1 MIARMS
7 SWRRS
12 RGVILLATLA
22 AAALTA
28 RLGVWQLDR
37 AAQKTAIQTR
47 IEERTSMP
55 ALPAADLARTADQ
68 AAGQH
73 YRRITLRGQW
83 LSGHTV
89 FLDNRPMNGRS
100 GFIVVTPLLLSVGDA
115 VMVQRGWMPRDLQDR
130 SRLQPLPTPAGEVTL
145 TGRIAPEP
153 SRLLEFEAVNSG
165 AIRQNLGA
173 GEFAR
178 EIGHTLRPLS
188 IQQVDGAD
196 APPDGLQRQWPLP
209 AADVGKHHGYA
220 FQWFALCALILGLYV
235 WFQLLR
241 PRSP

>member
-1 MIARMS
+1 MA

-12 RGVILLATLA
+12 RAVILLATLA

-37 AAQKTAIQTR
+37 AAQKTAIQTH
-47 IEERTSMP
+47 IEQRGTMP
-55 ALPAADLARTADQ
+55 PLPVAELARSAEQ
-68 AAGQH
+68 AAAQH
-73 YRRITLRGQW
+73 YRHITLHGQW
-83 LSGHTV
+83 LASRTV
-89 FLDNRPMNGRS
+89 YLDNRPMNGRS

-115 VMVQRGWMPRDLQDR
+115 VMVQRGWMPRDPQDR
-130 SRLQPLPTPAGEVTL
+130 TRLQPLPTPSGEVTL

-153 SRLLEFEAVNSG
+153 SRLLEFAAVNTG
-165 AIRQNLGA
+165 AIRQNLDA
-173 GEFAR
+173 REFAQ

-188 IQQVDGAD
+188 IQQLDGPD
-196 APPDGLQRQWPLP
+196 APPDGLQRQWPMP
-209 AADVGKHHGYA
+209 AVDVGKHHGYA

-241 PRSP
+241 PRSS